1 MLFDAGTAVQ
11 VGLDLQP
18 RPAAKSRA
26 IDLQILHDP
35 LHVIAGFGKRDQFD
49 PVDRIDLGIARIA
62 VTLDPFFDAAA
73 TGIVAGKGQDV
84 GAANI
89 DWF

>member
-1 MLFDAGTAVQ
+1 MQ
-11 VGLDLQP
+11 VGLDLEPGPAGEP
-18 RPAAKSRA
+18 RG
-26 IDLQILHDP
+26 IDLQVLHDP
-35 LHVIAGFGKRDQFD
+35 LHVIARLGERDLFD
-49 PVDRIDLGIARIA
+49 PVDRVDLGIAQVA